1 MRPPPGFTL
10 LEVLLALLVLTVGL
24 LGLAGT
30 LGPAA
35 RLAGE
40 GRMRGRIGLIAAS
53 RIDLIRAGLL
63 AAAPACSPPTGGS
76 LRHAGGIVE
85 HWAASVRDSL
95 VVVEIVAVPPP
106 SRRLRPDTVVTRLR
120 CP

>member
-40 GRMRGRIGLIAAS
+40 GRIRGRIGLIAAS

-63 AAAPACSPPTGGS
+63 AAAPAWSPPAAGGS

-95 VVVEIVAVPPP
+95 VVVEIVALPPA
-106 SRRLRPDTVVTRLR
+106 SRWFRPD
-120 CP
+120 

>member
-10 LEVLLALLVLTVGL
+10 LEVLLAFLVLTVGL

-40 GRMRGRIGLIAAS
+40 GRIRGRIGLIAAS

-63 AAAPACSPPTGGS
+63 AASPACSPPAAGS

-85 HWAASVRDSL
+85 QWAASVRDSL
-95 VVVEIVAVPPP
+95 VIVEIVALPPRSP
-106 SRRLRPDTVVTRLR
+106 RMRPDTVVTRLR